1 MAKFV
6 QFDELFSLPRVRIR
20 GDGGALYEGQEKA
33 GGGGKSDLCS
43 EGISLTVEL
52 KRGSCISQRDLSI
65 NQFVFSARSY
75 FKRSRG

>member
-1 MAKFV
+1 MLFG
-6 QFDELFSLPRVRIR
+6 QFGELFSFTRVRIR

-52 KRGSCISQRDLSI
+52 KRGSCICKRDLSI
-65 NQFVFSARSY
+65 NQSIPLLSAQL
-75 FKRSRG
+75 F